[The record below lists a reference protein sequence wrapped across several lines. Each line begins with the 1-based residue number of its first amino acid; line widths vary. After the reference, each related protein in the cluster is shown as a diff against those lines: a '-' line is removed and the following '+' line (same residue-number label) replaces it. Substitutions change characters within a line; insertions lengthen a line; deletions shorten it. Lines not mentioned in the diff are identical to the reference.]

1 MASKQ
6 IVLEIKNLGKKYR
19 LGKIG
24 SGTLSHDFQE
34 FLSRFRGKEKASTEI
49 PLTDEQKDFIWALRD
64 IHLSVN
70 KGEVLGIIGR
80 NGAGKS
86 TLLKLL
92 SRVTQPTE
100 GTVRARGRIASLL
113 EVGTGMHPELS
124 GRENIFLNGA
134 ILGMSRQEI
143 ESRFEE
149 IVDFSGC
156 RTFLDTPIKRYS
168 SGMKV
173 RLGFSVAAFLEPEIL
188 IVDEVLAVGD
198 VEFQKKAIDRMRAV
212 SSGGKRTVLFVSHN
226 MASIK
231 TLCSRCVVF
240 DQGRLVFDGHV
251 DEAISRYL
259 GYNQDASSRLI
270 TWEKRGHQTEEVFV
284 RRAEIRAENKAIN
297 EPFSITDA
305 VNIEIELT
313 NKNPNK
319 TLDCTLQIHSED
331 GAFLAASSTLFEND
345 TKENFTSGQLS
356 FSCQIPPRFFNQGS
370 YRFSLL
376 IVADRNTTILRLEDL
391 FKVSFVTAARSPG
404 DWMGTTR
411 SYLLPQFIWN
421 KKLM

>member
-1 MASKQ
+1 MGGEQ
-6 IVLEIKNLGKKYR
+6 IVLEIENLGKKYR

-24 SGTLSHDFQE
+24 SGTLSHDVQE
-34 FLSRFRGKEKASTEI
+34 FLSRFHGKEI
-49 PLTDEQKDFIWALRD
+49 PSAEKPDQQDYIWALHD
-64 IHLSVN
+64 VDLSVK

-100 GTVRARGRIASLL
+100 GTIKARGRIASLL

-134 ILGMSRQEI
+134 ILGMSREEI
-143 ESRFEE
+143 ENRFEE

-156 RTFLDTPIKRYS
+156 RTFLDTPLKRYS

-198 VEFQKKAIDRMRAV
+198 VEFQKKAIARMREV
-212 SSGGKRTVLFVSHN
+212 SSGGNRTVLFVSHN

-231 TLCSRCVVF
+231 TLCTRCVVF
-240 DQGRLVFDGHV
+240 DQGRLVFDGDV

-259 GYNQDASSRLI
+259 GYNQDANSRLI
-270 TWEKRGHQTEEVFV
+270 TWEESPAGSEEVFL
-284 RRAEIRAENKAIN
+284 RRAEIRAENKTID
-297 EPFSITDA
+297 EPFSITDPLK
-305 VNIEIELT
+305 IEIELNHT
-313 NKNPNK
+313 NPDR

-331 GAFLAASSTLFEND
+331 GVFLAASSTLFEEASNH
-345 TKENFTSGQLS
+345 QLS
-356 FSCQIPPRFFNQGS
+356 SGHLIFSCQIPPRFFNQGS
-370 YRFSLL
+370 YKFSLL

-411 SYLLPQFIWN
+411 SYLLPQFEWD
-421 KKLM
+421 KKQV